1 MSRRTPA
8 TAGGITTTA
17 TRGHQ
22 NKTPRVGVFCRGE
35 DTRDGYLTRRGV
47 TLLGD
52 EGYAPLA
59 VRWFGEGGYA
69 PRELP
74 RRRWGPKA
82 GITSR
87 ANQRSCSLKS
97 AGGMPSAQ
105 WIIIWSSPGYR
116 ASNSRMPSM
125 TREGGPHSHAFWSTP
140 SRRVGTRA

>member
-1 MSRRTPA
+1 MGRRTPA

-35 DTRDGYLTRRGV
+35 DTRDGYLTRRELRLSGE
-47 TLLGD
+47 G
-52 EGYAPLA
+52 GYALIA
-59 VRWFGEGGYA
+59 LRLFGEGGYA
-69 PRELP
+69 PLALP
-74 RRRWGPKA
+74 RGRWGWKA

-105 WIIIWSSPGYR
+105 WI
-116 ASNSRMPSM
+116 
-125 TREGGPHSHAFWSTP
+125 T
-140 SRRVGTRA
+140 